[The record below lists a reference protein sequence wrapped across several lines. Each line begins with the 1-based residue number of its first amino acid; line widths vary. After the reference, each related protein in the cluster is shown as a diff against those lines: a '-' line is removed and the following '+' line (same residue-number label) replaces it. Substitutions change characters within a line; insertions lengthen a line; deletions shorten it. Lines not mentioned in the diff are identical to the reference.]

1 MKEKK
6 KTNIKIILIKTIR
19 ILVISYLTILIFL
32 FFKQKDMIYYPNY
45 PEASSFYDC
54 SNFKTDEQKE
64 YNWTRFYEKK
74 WTNEHLIIFFHWNA
88 WSACS
93 RYKMK
98 NILEQTWSS
107 FIFVEYYWY
116 SDLDTNNKPN
126 IEKILQDTKNI
137 WEYIKNSDY
146 KQIYAVWRSVWT
158 WPASYYAGNF
168 KTDKLLLISPYNQLY
183 KVASDK
189 YPFFPI
195 KLLFSENYNSEKYLK
210 NYKWELLIIHWNND
224 KVIPFFLGKEIYDWI
239 NTNIKELFEIDNW
252 NHNDILYYEGVSEKI
267 IKFLN

>member
-74 WTNEHLIIFFHWNA
+74 WTNNNLVIFFHWNA
-88 WSACS
+88 GSACS
-93 RYKMK
+93 RYEMK
-98 NILEQTWSS
+98 NILEKSWNN
-107 FIFVEYYWY
+107 FVFVEYYWY
-116 SDLDTNNKPN
+116 SDLSNNKPW
-126 IEKILQDTKNI
+126 IDKILQDSLNI
-137 WEYIKNSDY
+137 WEYIKSKEFEN
-146 KQIYAVWRSVWT
+146 IYIIWRSVWT
-158 WPASYYAGNF
+158 WPASYYTENF
-168 KTDKLLLISPYNQLY
+168 KTDKILLISPYTQLY

-195 KLLFSENYNSEKYLK
+195 KLLFSENYNSEEYLK
-210 NYKWELLIIHWNND
+210 RYKWELLIIHWNND
-224 KVIPFFLGKEIYDWI
+224 KVVPFFLGKEIYDWI

>member
-19 ILVISYLTILIFL
+19 ILVISYLTILVFL
-32 FFKQKDMIYYPNY
+32 FFKQKDMIYYPDY

-74 WTNEHLIIFFHWNA
+74 WTNNNLVIFFHWNA

-93 RYKMK
+93 RYEMK

-158 WPASYYAGNF
+158 WPASYYTENF
-168 KTDKLLLISPYNQLY
+168 KTKTDKTTGVYKTSGLIKVGLKEDGTDQFDYVSFYDPYSVDLNDIVQ
-183 KVASDK
+183 K
-189 YPFFPI
+189 Y
-195 KLLFSENYNSEKYLK
+195 ENMIALNVERTKAIED
-210 NYKWELLIIHWNND
+210 NYKFQN
-224 KVIPFFLGKEIYDWI
+224 K
-239 NTNIKELFEIDNW
+239 
-252 NHNDILYYEGVSEKI
+252 
-267 IKFLN
+267 